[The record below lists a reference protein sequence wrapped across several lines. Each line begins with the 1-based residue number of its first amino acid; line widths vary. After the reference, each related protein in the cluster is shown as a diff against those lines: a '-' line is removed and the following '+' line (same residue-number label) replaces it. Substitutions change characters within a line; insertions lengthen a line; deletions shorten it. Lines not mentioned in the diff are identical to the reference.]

1 MTCELLNEGEMLGW
15 LEFRVLRN
23 GKLQFIGKRGE
34 MESRCLARLVGGA
47 TTSMGLLLMGG
58 VSKLGELL
66 LFSRSVDV
74 IWVYVLFLL
83 VSLVIRRPV
92 MELKILPIPS

>member
-1 MTCELLNEGEMLGW
+1 MLGW
-15 LEFRVLRN
+15 LEIRVLRN
-23 GKLQFIGKRGE
+23 GKLILQFIGKRGE
-34 MESRCLARLVGGA
+34 MESLCLARLVGGA

-83 VSLVIRRPV
+83 VSLVMRRPV
-92 MELKILPIPS
+92 MELNILPIPSSKVKTKN